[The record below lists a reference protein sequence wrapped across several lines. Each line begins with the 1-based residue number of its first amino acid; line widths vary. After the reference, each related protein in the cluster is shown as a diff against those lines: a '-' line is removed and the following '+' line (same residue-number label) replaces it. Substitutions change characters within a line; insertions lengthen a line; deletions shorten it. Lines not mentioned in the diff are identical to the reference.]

1 MAKKERK
8 NLKFWA
14 EGLREELLT
23 PHIEPYMDALALSWR
38 AERDYRAKVCN
49 EYHARISWRLAD
61 DEEPEALLDWDP
73 LAPPVEEHLTEE
85 EERAKW
91 ERIELLNAISGKYTR
106 SQPSFDSPFM
116 RLFAV
121 MKVMQKPTRT
131 LAPWQEFQTTEN
143 ELLSP
148 IYKRRYEEEKTKAS
162 AAGLPPP
169 KNHGGFRGV
178 VAREEFEKL
187 TLDVKKEWAAR
198 AKASGETRKTAWKQ
212 LEKAGFP
219 KDPHWRQRAIR
230 DIEKFLLPILL
241 KLYEMT
247 GFHAV
252 LLAGR
257 NRAAV
262 SQPFSATHPDALGD
276 FTQAFKQ
283 YLNTCFSIDDRLKAR
298 ATERDPDVITPE
310 DILKA
315 AQYTL
320 DGSDSGS
327 QSETSESD
335 VFTDV
340 ETSKTQTK
348 RGAMKTKKSTPSKPV
363 GKRPRTAS
371 DSQSDAAP
379 LPTPH
384 QQSHRPKPKRRKAPR
399 SNADESDNDEPMPAY
414 DPADDS
420 MDVNG
425 AFQTS
430 GAAAAARRR
439 AEESA
444 EKKAELAKKQAEAAE
459 NEKLA
464 VEKKRLEAEERRRNA
479 QEIERVRGIET
490 NRREVAALVALAN
503 TEEAKAEAR
512 QKAEKEKLL
521 LAEAAKRQQR
531 VHDQVQERL
540 QRQRSRLVSEPPS
553 DAADMQD
560 EDPIGPNR
568 HNDTEDEDLL
578 PPPLSRMH
586 SPSSFGGDSRDEPPT
601 TEEEDGPLP
610 TTEEEDGGTPS
621 TADDKPFTIARP
633 LNCAGW
639 LEKFLVEACRQDLG
653 PLFRQLVEAVAE
665 LEEAYGYANDLGAK
679 LTRKRTPPTV
689 CDLGDVEGFRQMF
702 LSWWSEM
709 QPAWRERGDDGRY
722 RRDPAA
728 GRGWETMGSPG
739 KDGMLLVV
747 AALSW
752 WGREEGK
759 THSVGW
765 NTAAEDVL
773 WVLHSLKDDA
783 TATLSA
789 LSAAAAEAEEAKG
802 ARGGK
807 GGRARGRGGRR
818 KVA

>member
-91 ERIELLNAISGKYTR
+91 ERIELLNASCNHHQRIERWLKYRARKISGKYTR

-148 IYKRRYEEEKTKAS
+148 IYKQRYEEEKTKAS

-178 VAREEFEKL
+178 VA
-187 TLDVKKEWAAR
+187 
-198 AKASGETRKTAWKQ
+198 
-212 LEKAGFP
+212 
-219 KDPHWRQRAIR
+219 
-230 DIEKFLLPILL
+230 
-241 KLYEMT
+241 
-247 GFHAV
+247 

-283 YLNTCFSIDDRLKAR
+283 YLNTCFSMDDRLKAR

-320 DGSDSGS
+320 DGSESGS

-335 VFTDV
+335 VFTDA
-340 ETSKTQTK
+340 EMSKTQTK

-420 MDVNG
+420 MDVDG
-425 AFQTS
+425 ALPAS

-444 EKKAELAKKQAEAAE
+444 EKKAVLAKKQAEAAE

-464 VEKKRLEAEERRRNA
+464 AEKKRLEA
-479 QEIERVRGIET
+479 V
-490 NRREVAALVALAN
+490 
-503 TEEAKAEAR
+503 
-512 QKAEKEKLL
+512 
-521 LAEAAKRQQR
+521 
-531 VHDQVQERL
+531 
-540 QRQRSRLVSEPPS
+540 
-553 DAADMQD
+553 
-560 EDPIGPNR
+560 
-568 HNDTEDEDLL
+568 
-578 PPPLSRMH
+578 
-586 SPSSFGGDSRDEPPT
+586 
-601 TEEEDGPLP
+601 
-610 TTEEEDGGTPS
+610 
-621 TADDKPFTIARP
+621 
-633 LNCAGW
+633 
-639 LEKFLVEACRQDLG
+639 
-653 PLFRQLVEAVAE
+653 
-665 LEEAYGYANDLGAK
+665 
-679 LTRKRTPPTV
+679 
-689 CDLGDVEGFRQMF
+689 
-702 LSWWSEM
+702 WW
-709 QPAWRERGDDGRY
+709 WF
-722 RRDPAA
+722 
-728 GRGWETMGSPG
+728 
-739 KDGMLLVV
+739 
-747 AALSW
+747 
-752 WGREEGK
+752 
-759 THSVGW
+759 
-765 NTAAEDVL
+765 
-773 WVLHSLKDDA
+773 
-783 TATLSA
+783 
-789 LSAAAAEAEEAKG
+789 
-802 ARGGK
+802 
-807 GGRARGRGGRR
+807 
-818 KVA
+818 